1 MPALRV
7 HCFSMSFDGY
17 GAGADQSEENPLGV
31 GAEGLHEWIL
41 ETAAGK
47 KMIGSTGGTEGVDC
61 DFVDEGFDNIGSWI
75 LGRNMFGP
83 IRGEWGDSDWRG
95 WWGDTPPY
103 HCDVFVLTHHPREPL
118 SMDGGTTFHFT
129 ADPIED
135 VLARAFESAGGKD
148 VRLGGGVATLRQFM
162 QARLVD
168 SLHIPVV
175 PITLGRG
182 ERVFE
187 GVDANALGYE
197 VSEVIPSSRV
207 MHVRL
212 TKR

>member
-7 HCFSMSFDGY
+7 LNFCMSFDGF
-17 GAGADQSEENPLGV
+17 GAGPDQSEENPLGV
-31 GAEGLHEWIL
+31 GAEALHSWIF
-41 ETAAGK
+41 ETAAGRR
-47 KMIGSTGGTEGVDC
+47 MIGETGGAEDTDSELVDR
-61 DFVDEGFDNIGSWI
+61 GFENIGAWI

-103 HCDVFVLTHHPREPL
+103 HSDVFVLTHHARAPL

-129 ADPIED
+129 ADPIEA
-135 VLARAFESAGGKD
+135 VLARAFDSAAGKD
-148 VRLGGGVATLRQFM
+148 VRLGGGVATIQQFM
-162 QARLVD
+162 RARLVD

-175 PITLGRG
+175 PIALGRG
-182 ERVFE
+182 ERLFD
-187 GVDANALGYE
+187 GVDARALGYE
-197 VSEVIPSSRV
+197 VSEVVPSPRV
-207 MHVRL
+207 MHVMM